1 MRPMSVSRLRRSI
14 ATLSWVASCSPP
26 PPAPARL
33 VQGGSL
39 DMELSWF
46 RSFLIELQ
54 TMVRKDFTIIGE
66 GSTRSKEDRF

>member
-1 MRPMSVSRLRRSI
+1 M

-54 TMVRKDFTIIGE
+54 TKVREDFIITAKVP
-66 GSTRSKEDRF
+66 TRAPTSAFTFKTL